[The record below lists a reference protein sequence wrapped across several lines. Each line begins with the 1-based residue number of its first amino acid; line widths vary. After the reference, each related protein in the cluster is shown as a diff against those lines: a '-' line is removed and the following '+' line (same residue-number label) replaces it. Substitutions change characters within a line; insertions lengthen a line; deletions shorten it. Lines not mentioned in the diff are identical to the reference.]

1 MYIYILC
8 IHISIAG
15 KRREKKEEVDR
26 AISLNSYKCN
36 VANDCNTK

>member
-15 KRREKKEEVDR
+15 KRREKKEEIVR
-26 AISLNSYKCN
+26 AISMDS
-36 VANDCNTK
+36 